1 MMIQRAMAGVGT
13 LSLCLCAGAANASV
27 VDLTHADSVGVLN
40 GTRFET
46 SDYRAPGAGTVN
58 SFVRIQAN
66 GTERGYNTSGANLP
80 FNDIASGTRDLT
92 FGEVPTRNINGVDY
106 KEFVLNINQSSSNPL
121 LSLDRVQ
128 IFTSGVGGQTTTN
141 VPSLGAM
148 VYDMDLGG
156 NNTVELDYSATS
168 GSPDGDMRMYVP
180 LSYFGSISSGT
191 FLYLYSE
198 WGDPNASNE
207 GYEEWG
213 VQGPPSVVPL
223 PTSAIAGLSGL
234 AGLALLRVARRR
246 YPA

>member
-27 VDLTHADSVGVLN
+27 VDLTHADSVGMIN
-40 GTRFET
+40 GARFET
-46 SDYRAPGAGTVN
+46 SDYRQASVGTVN

-66 GTERGYNTSGANLP
+66 GTERGYNTSGSNLP

-128 IFTSGVGGQTTTN
+128 IFKSGTGGQTTTN

-148 VYDMDLGG
+148 VYDMDAGA
-156 NNTVELDYSATS
+156 NSTVELDYSVNS
-168 GSPDGDMRMYVP
+168 GDPNGDMRFYVP
-180 LSYFGSISSGT
+180 VSYFGSINSGT
-191 FLYLYSE
+191 YLYLYSE

-207 GYEEWG
+207 GYEQWG
-213 VQGPPSVVPL
+213 VQNPSVVPL